1 MAKQKEQYVT
11 FLNSAGEEISN
22 DPRWLA
28 QKTLEQYGVE
38 RQKAPDFELAGPY
51 DEITD
56 GKELQALAK
65 SRGIPIKG
73 IRSATK
79 IRELLEEWD
88 DENPSEDSDDD
99 NDESTGDDKSGD
111 SDDSK
116 E

>member
-1 MAKQKEQYVT
+1 MAKQKEKYVT

-28 QKTLEQYGVE
+28 EKTLSAYGVG
-38 RQKAPDFELAGPY
+38 QKAPDFEIAGPY

-79 IRELLEEWD
+79 IRELLEAWD
-88 DENPSEDSDDD
+88 DENPESDTDDD
-99 NDESTGDDKSGD
+99 DEESTGDGQSGD
-111 SDDSK
+111 SGNS
-116 E
+116 EE